1 MQSLLSL
8 VCVPNLQLWAQADI
22 VQTPAHQLQS
32 SYTAVASC
40 DSMSRPDY
48 LKVFL
53 GSLHNDVNKPKLLDL
68 CRFFELSPFEVI
80 VPPAKPDK
88 LAIAFLVFNT
98 PEEAHAAINLL
109 NGLEDPSCS
118 PEQIH
123 VFRVANAGYLYD
135 FRLLTY

>member
-1 MQSLLSL
+1 
-8 VCVPNLQLWAQADI
+8 
-22 VQTPAHQLQS
+22 
-32 SYTAVASC
+32 
-40 DSMSRPDY
+40 MSRPDY

-68 CRFFELSPFEVI
+68 CRFYELSPFEII
-80 VPPAKPDK
+80 VPNPKPDK